1 MHAKG
6 IEDTMPRT
14 PQSRNAHTVRQFDT
28 ELEALRALVLK
39 MGKLVVQ
46 QVRDALEGLLEDKL
60 AIAKMVQRRE
70 DWVDA
75 MEVEADDRIVDLL
88 VKRQPVGPDLRA
100 ILSLGKSVRDLERM
114 GDEADRIARA
124 AIEAHEKNPGFK
136 PSSELLRDV
145 APMGELAL
153 ELVEGSLRALT
164 QLDMDEALA
173 VTRRD
178 DDLDGDF
185 RAALRRLATFIMEDS
200 RTVGN
205 VIGTTFVLK
214 SLERIGDHATNIAE
228 HVIYLV
234 RGKDVRHLGSSEE
247 IEKALSSADD

>member
-1 MHAKG
+1 M
-6 IEDTMPRT
+6 T
-14 PQSRNAHTVRQFDT
+14 PQGRNAHTVRQFDD
-28 ELEALRALVLK
+28 ELEALRGLVLK
-39 MGKLVVQ
+39 MGNLVGQ
-46 QVRDALEGLLEDKL
+46 QIKDAVEGLTSDRL
-60 AIAKMVQRRE
+60 ALAKMVQRRE

-114 GDEADRIARA
+114 GDEAERIARA
-124 AIEAHEKNPGFK
+124 AIEAHERSPGFK
-136 PSSELLRDV
+136 PSNELLRDV
-145 APMGELAL
+145 APMGALAL

-164 QLDMDEALA
+164 QLDVNEAIA

-178 DDLDGDF
+178 DELDGDF

-205 VIGTTFVLK
+205 VIATTFVLK

-228 HVIYLV
+228 HVIYLI
-234 RGKDVRHLGSSEE
+234 RGKDVRHLGSTEE
-247 IEKALSSADD
+247 IERALSSEDR

>member
-1 MHAKG
+1 MSNLQN
-6 IEDTMPRT
+6 RT
-14 PQSRNAHTVRQFDT
+14 GHTVRQFDT
-28 ELEALRALVLK
+28 ELEELRALVLK
-39 MGKLVVQ
+39 MGKLVSQ
-46 QVRDALEGLLEDKL
+46 QIRDALDGLLEDKV

-114 GDEADRIARA
+114 GDEAERIARA
-124 AIEAHEKNPGFK
+124 ALDSHER
-136 PSSELLRDV
+136 S
-145 APMGELAL
+145 
-153 ELVEGSLRALT
+153 
-164 QLDMDEALA
+164 
-173 VTRRD
+173 
-178 DDLDGDF
+178 
-185 RAALRRLATFIMEDS
+185 
-200 RTVGN
+200 N

-228 HVIYLV
+228 HVIYLI

-247 IEKALSSADD
+247 IERALNATDS

>member
-1 MHAKG
+1 M
-6 IEDTMPRT
+6 TT
-14 PQSRNAHTVRQFDT
+14 PQTRSGHTVRQFDT
-28 ELEALRALVLK
+28 ELDELRGLVLK
-39 MGKLVVQ
+39 MGRLVVQ
-46 QVRDALEGLLEDKL
+46 QIRDALDGLLNDKV
-60 AIAKMVQRRE
+60 AVARMVHRRE

-88 VKRQPVGPDLRA
+88 VQRQPVGPDLRA

-114 GDEADRIARA
+114 GDEAERIARA
-124 AIEAHEKNPGFK
+124 TLDAHERSPGFK

-145 APMGELAL
+145 EAMGALAL
-153 ELVEGSLRALT
+153 ELVEGSLRSLT
-164 QLDMDEALA
+164 QLDVDLAVA

-178 DDLDGDF
+178 DELDVNF

-205 VIGTTFVLK
+205 VIGSTFVLK

-228 HVIYLV
+228 HVIYLI

-247 IEKALSSADD
+247 IEKVLNGSET

>member
-1 MHAKG
+1 M
-6 IEDTMPRT
+6 TT
-14 PQSRNAHTVRQFDT
+14 PQGRSAHTVRQFDT
-28 ELEALRALVLK
+28 ELEELRGLVLK
-39 MGKLVVQ
+39 MGKLVTQ
-46 QVRDALEGLLEDKL
+46 QIRDALEGLLQDKVAL
-60 AIAKMVQRRE
+60 AKMVQRRE

-114 GDEADRIARA
+114 GDEAERIARA
-124 AIEAHEKNPGFK
+124 ALDAHERNPGFK
-136 PSSELLRDV
+136 ASSELLRDV
-145 APMGELAL
+145 APMGTLAI
-153 ELVEGSLRALT
+153 ELVEGALQALT
-164 QLDMDEALA
+164 RLDVEEAVG

-178 DDLDGDF
+178 DELDGSF

-214 SLERIGDHATNIAE
+214 GLERIGDHATNIAE
-228 HVIYLV
+228 YVYFLV
-234 RGKDVRHLGSSEE
+234 HGEQISQTRRKGDTTSLLPNDPPR
-247 IEKALSSADD
+247 

>member
-1 MHAKG
+1 MSTVQGRAG
-6 IEDTMPRT
+6 
-14 PQSRNAHTVRQFDT
+14 HTVRQFDT
-28 ELEALRALVLK
+28 ELEDLRGLVLK
-39 MGKLVVQ
+39 MGKLVTQ
-46 QVRDALEGLLEDKL
+46 QIRDALDGLLDDKVAL
-60 AIAKMVQRRE
+60 AKMVQRRE

-114 GDEADRIARA
+114 GDEAERIARA
-124 AIEAHEKNPGFK
+124 ALDTHERNPGFK

-145 APMGELAL
+145 ETMGALAI
-153 ELVEGSLRALT
+153 ELVQGSLTALT
-164 QLDMDEALA
+164 QLDIDEALE

-178 DDLDGDF
+178 DELDGNF
-185 RAALRRLATFIMEDS
+185 RSALRRLATFIMEDS

-205 VIGTTFVLK
+205 VIASTFVLK

-228 HVIYLV
+228 HVIYLI
-234 RGKDVRHLGSSEE
+234 RGKDVRHLGSSDE
-247 IEKALSSADD
+247 IEKALNRHEP